1 MPKLTLKYSSAIA
14 MAQQLGLGFKQGAD
28 QEAVYQALGQQG
40 FAWKS
45 KLQRW
50 EHVADTADEPTR
62 LLRIR
67 VWTDGEI
74 VPEAVDTIVQA
85 LDRQGYELLERS
97 EPLPCR
103 PPKQLEGRIYL
114 TFQPPAKR
122 RASNG

>member
-1 MPKLTLKYSSAIA
+1 MPRMTAKYSSAIA
-14 MAQQLGLGFKQGAD
+14 LARQLELTLAQRAD
-28 QEAVYQALGQQG
+28 QEAVYRVLGQEG
-40 FAWKS
+40 FAWNS
-45 KLQRW
+45 RAERW

-74 VPEAVDTIVQA
+74 VPEAADTIVHA
-85 LDRQGYELLERS
+85 LGQQGYELLERS

-114 TFQPPAKR
+114 TFHPPTKR
-122 RASNG
+122 EL